1 MRLSILFPYA
11 AGGRPGF
18 ARLLIAAAPWLVIAV
33 AALYALRA

>member
-11 AGGRPGF
+11 QSPRPRV
-18 ARLLIAAAPWLVIAV
+18 AQLLVAAAPWLLIAV